1 MPIEEIQELINSI
14 NHHTSKGKCYS
25 TSGATIDGIKE
36 AIILN
41 TIDKLV
47 IENDLFY
54 CNEEEVSRFF
64 EKIRGQIN
72 NELLYKYNFSI
83 KNKKTLFKKLVRE
96 CMIKE
101 LKLYQQDRKQI
112 FFNLGKLVELMA
124 LHDFKIKE
132 KEFIKFKNIISEYES
147 NKNHRSYNFRTVQSF
162 KKWLVNYLPCSID
175 NISIK
180 KQDNK
185 YIVECN
191 YYISIP
197 YIPLKIKKLDIEL
210 KRIDT
215 ELHNGDKIYR
225 ITNYKEK
232 KLNRVNSEISRL
244 NKLLEKRFDSFIS
257 NPK

>member
-14 NHHTSKGKCYS
+14 NHNISREKCHFS
-25 TSGATIDGIKE
+25 SGATIEGIKE
-36 AIILN
+36 AIILS

-54 CNEEEVSRFF
+54 CNEEEVSYFF
-64 EKIRGQIN
+64 EKIRGQVF
-72 NELLYKYNFSI
+72 NELLYGYSFSV

-101 LKLYQQDRKQI
+101 LNFYQQNRKQI
-112 FFNLGKLVELMA
+112 FFNIGKLVELMT

-132 KEFIKFKNIISEYES
+132 KEFIKFKNVISEYES
-147 NKNHRSYNFRTVQSF
+147 KRNHRSYNFRTVQSF
-162 KKWLVNYLPCSID
+162 KKWLINYLPCNID
-175 NISIK
+175 NVSIK

-197 YIPLKIKKLDIEL
+197 YIPLKIKNLDIEL

-232 KLNRVNSEISRL
+232 KLNRVNSELLRL
-244 NKLLEKRFDSFIS
+244 NKSLEKRTTQ
-257 NPK
+257 NKC